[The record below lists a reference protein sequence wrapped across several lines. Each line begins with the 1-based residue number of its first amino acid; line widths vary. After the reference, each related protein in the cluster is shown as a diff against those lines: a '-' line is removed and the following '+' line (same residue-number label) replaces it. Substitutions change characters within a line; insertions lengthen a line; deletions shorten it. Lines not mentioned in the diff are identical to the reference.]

1 MKITTK
7 QIREMIRQE
16 LEEFKAPEMD
26 IDIDI
31 EAPTVFKYTP
41 NKSAAQKELLR
52 QVEIKQ

>member
-1 MKITTK
+1 MKLTTK